1 MFLSIFIPIFLSQKH
16 NKMRFNSLTIDD
28 FYADPMQVR
37 EFALKQEFKV
47 RGNYPGQRTVSFLND
62 PIKKKLRD
70 ILYPFAGEITNWG
83 GEYTGSFQ
91 YTTAADR
98 SWIHADST
106 TDWAAVCYLTP
117 DAPVTAGTGIFRH
130 KETGWMNFDYK
141 RQNDPEYMKQA
152 PPGDECQDYTKWE
165 MVDRVGNVFNR
176 LIMYRADN
184 YHVSLDYFG
193 KDLNDGRLFQVFFFN
208 TER

>member
-1 MFLSIFIPIFLSQKH
+1 
-16 NKMRFNSLTIDD
+16 MRFNSLTIDN
-28 FYADPMQVR
+28 FYSNPMEVR
-37 EFALKQEFKV
+37 EFALKQEFAV

-62 PIKKKLRD
+62 SLKKTFRD
-70 ILYPFAGEITNWG
+70 ILFPFAGEITWWG
-83 GEYTGSFQ
+83 GDYTGSFQ

-117 DAPVTAGTGIFRH
+117 DAPVSAGTGIFKH
-130 KETGWMNFDYK
+130 KATGWMHYDYK
-141 RQNDPEYMKQA
+141 LAGKDPNYDKLA
-152 PPGDECQDYTKWE
+152 PPGDDMQDYTKWE
-165 MVDRVGNVFNR
+165 MVDRVGNLFNR

-193 KDLNDGRLFQVFFFN
+193 KDINDGRLFQVFFFN

>member
-1 MFLSIFIPIFLSQKH
+1 
-16 NKMRFNSLTIDD
+16 
-28 FYADPMQVR
+28 MQVR

-47 RGNYPGQRTVSFLND
+47 RGNYPGQRTESFLTD
-62 PIKKKLRD
+62 SIKQKLRD

-193 KDLNDGRLFQVFFFN
+193 KDINDGRLFQVFFFN

>member
-1 MFLSIFIPIFLSQKH
+1 
-16 NKMRFNSLTIDD
+16 MRVNALVIDD
-28 FYADPMQVR
+28 FYENPDYVR
-37 EFALKQEFKV
+37 DFALKQEFKV
-47 RGNYPGQRTVSFLND
+47 RGNYPGQRTESFLND
-62 PIKKKLRD
+62 SIKQKLQE
-70 ILYPFAGEITNWG
+70 ILYPYAGNVTFWG

-91 YTTAADR
+91 YTVSADR
-98 SWIHADST
+98 SWIHSDST

-117 DAPVTAGTGIFRH
+117 DAPVSAGTGIFRH
-130 KETGWMNFDYK
+130 KKTGWMHYDYK
-141 RQNDPEYMKQA
+141 QAQQNPEYDKSA
-152 PPGDECQDYTKWE
+152 PPGADSQDYTKWE

-193 KDLNDGRLFQVFFFN
+193 QDINDGRLFQVFFFN

>member
-1 MFLSIFIPIFLSQKH
+1 
-16 NKMRFNSLTIDD
+16 MRFNSLTIDN

-37 EFALKQEFKV
+37 EFALKQEYKV
-47 RGNYPGQRTVSFLND
+47 RGNYPGQRTESFLTD
-62 PIKKKLRD
+62 SIKQKLRD

-117 DAPVTAGTGIFRH
+117 DAPVTAGTGIYKH
-130 KETGWMNFDYK
+130 KATGWMHYDYK
-141 RQNDPEYMKQA
+141 MAENDPNYNKLA
-152 PPGDECQDYTKWE
+152 PPGDDTQDYTKWE
-165 MVDRVGNVFNR
+165 LVDRVGNVFNR

-193 KDLNDGRLFQVFFFN
+193 KDLHDGRLFQVFFFN
-208 TER
+208 TEK